1 MATFMAK
8 NDEVKKKWYVVDADG
23 KILGRLATKIA
34 SVLRGKHKPEFT
46 PHVDVGDSVV
56 VINAGK
62 IKVTGKKA
70 EQKLYKRYSGYPGG
84 LKEMNLEAMLQKK
97 PTEVVK
103 LAVWGMIPK
112 GRLGR
117 KIFKK
122 LKVYS
127 GSEHPHDA
135 QKCKEL
141 SI

>member
-1 MATFMAK
+1 MSTFIAK
-8 NDEVKKKWYVVDADG
+8 NDEVKRAWYVVDAEG

-34 SVLRGKHKPEFT
+34 GVLRGKHKPEFT
-46 PHVDVGDSVV
+46 YHVDVGDNVI

-70 EQKLYKRYSGYPGG
+70 EQKLYKRFSGYPGG
-84 LKEMNLEAMLQKK
+84 LKEMNLEAMLEKK
-97 PTEVVK
+97 PADVVK

-112 GRLGR
+112 GKLGR

-127 GSEHPHDA
+127 GSEHPHAA

-141 SI
+141 NV